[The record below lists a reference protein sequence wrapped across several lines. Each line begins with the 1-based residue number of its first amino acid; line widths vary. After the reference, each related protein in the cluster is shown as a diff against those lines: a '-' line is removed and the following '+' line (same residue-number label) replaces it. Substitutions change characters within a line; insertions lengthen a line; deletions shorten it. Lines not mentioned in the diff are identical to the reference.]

1 MITVDVDSLD
11 VHVDHGLA
19 DNEAT
24 SSNDP
29 HGQKR
34 AHEETE
40 RMFDLND
47 AEQLRFIA
55 EQLENVSGA
64 NPVSMEEEIHH
75 EDSYDFAL
83 DDFTSSQDPSMQ
95 LKVQSMPI
103 LDNLSSQ
110 ILTTLGRGTYQDTF
124 NVVTQPE
131 SDQGQAYRTLTSL
144 FDQTK
149 KLYTH
154 DAFLSASTL
163 GFSKSPRYR
172 SIIRKANLAT
182 FVSSVFGSTEVGF
195 FHLNEYFLDSFVPD
209 GARLLKSQGALYLD
223 LKTQAFI
230 SAMGQGERSKEEILD
245 DLFPEDLDQLLV
257 TRRHGARSLTP
268 SEQDFIAR
276 CKSRKEILAATDQ
289 SENLSEKYVWQ
300 DFLKDISEYVS
311 KNYQTL
317 TVLPPQT
324 ASKRPRRSNVPDT
337 NISNFATGSN
347 VVHAS
352 PVVPAA
358 VQQNTEAT
366 ASSEIP
372 VDPIMSGD
380 TSAAGGYPAGG
391 ASVGPTS
398 PPARAKSGR
407 NRALN
412 NGSSRRRPWTKEE
425 ETALMQGLDEV
436 KGPRWS
442 QILEMYG
449 PGGRISEVLKDRNQV
464 QLKDKA
470 RNLKLFFLK
479 SGLQV
484 PYYLKFVTGELKS
497 RGGKRQQSAEDSV

>member
-1 MITVDVDSLD
+1 
-11 VHVDHGLA
+11 
-19 DNEAT
+19 
-24 SSNDP
+24 
-29 HGQKR
+29 
-34 AHEETE
+34 
-40 RMFDLND
+40 MFDLDD

-64 NPVSMEEEIHH
+64 NPVSMEEDIHR
-75 EDSYDFAL
+75 EDSYDFSL

-95 LKVQSMPI
+95 LKIQSMPI

-124 NVVTQPE
+124 NIVTQPE

-149 KLYTH
+149 KLYSH
-154 DAFLSASTL
+154 NAFLSASSL

-230 SAMGQGERSKEEILD
+230 SAMGQGERSKDEILD
-245 DLFPEDLDQLLV
+245 DLFPDDLDRLLV
-257 TRRHGARSLTP
+257 TRRHGARTLTP

-276 CKSRKEILAATDQ
+276 CKSRKEILAATDP

-300 DFLKDISEYVS
+300 EFLKDVSEYVS

-317 TVLPPQT
+317 TVLPPQS
-324 ASKRPRRSNVPDT
+324 ASKRAKRSNVPDT
-337 NISNFATGSN
+337 NLSNFASSN

-352 PVVPAA
+352 PVVPAT
-358 VQQNTEAT
+358 VQQIPDASASLHSGLPLDPTMNGDAT
-366 ASSEIP
+366 DSYQ
-372 VDPIMSGD
+372 DGR
-380 TSAAGGYPAGG
+380 T
-391 ASVGPTS
+391 SVGPAS
-398 PPARAKSGR
+398 PPARAKSAR

-412 NGSSRRRPWTKEE
+412 NGSTRRRPWTKEE

-449 PGGRISEVLKDRNQV
+449 AGGRISEVLKDRNQV

>member
-1 MITVDVDSLD
+1 
-11 VHVDHGLA
+11 
-19 DNEAT
+19 
-24 SSNDP
+24 
-29 HGQKR
+29 
-34 AHEETE
+34 
-40 RMFDLND
+40 MFDLND

-55 EQLENVSGA
+55 EQLENVSGG
-64 NPVSMEEEIHH
+64 NSVPVEDDIHH
-75 EDSYDFAL
+75 EDSYDFSL

-95 LKVQSMPI
+95 LKIQSMPI

-124 NVVTQPE
+124 NIVTQPE

-154 DAFLSASTL
+154 GAFLSASAL

-182 FVSSVFGSTEVGF
+182 FISSVFGSTEVGF
-195 FHLNEYFLDSFVPD
+195 FHLNEYFFDSFVPD
-209 GARLLKSQGALYLD
+209 GSRLLKSQGALYLD

-245 DLFPEDLDQLLV
+245 DLFPDDLERLLA
-257 TRRHGARSLTP
+257 TRRPGARTLTP
-268 SEQDFIAR
+268 SEHDFIAR
-276 CKSRKEILAATDQ
+276 CKSRKEILAATD
-289 SENLSEKYVWQ
+289 SAENLSEKYVWQ
-300 DFLKDISEYVS
+300 DFLKDVSEYVS

-317 TVLPPQT
+317 TVVPPMPTQKRAKR
-324 ASKRPRRSNVPDT
+324 ASVPDT
-337 NISNFATGSN
+337 NIANFASDN

-352 PVVPAA
+352 PVVPAT
-358 VQQNTEAT
+358 VQQQITDPTGTLDSGLPLDPTVNTVPPDDYEASRE
-366 ASSEIP
+366 AS
-372 VDPIMSGD
+372 
-380 TSAAGGYPAGG
+380 
-391 ASVGPTS
+391 GPTS
-398 PPARAKSGR
+398 HAARTKSAR

-412 NGSSRRRPWTKEE
+412 NGSTRRRPWTKEE

-497 RGGKRQQSAEDSV
+497 RGGKRQQSADDSV

>member
-1 MITVDVDSLD
+1 
-11 VHVDHGLA
+11 
-19 DNEAT
+19 
-24 SSNDP
+24 
-29 HGQKR
+29 
-34 AHEETE
+34 
-40 RMFDLND
+40 MFDLND

-64 NPVSMEEEIHH
+64 NSAPVQEDIHH
-75 EDSYDFAL
+75 EDSYDFSL

-95 LKVQSMPI
+95 LKIQSMPI

-124 NVVTQPE
+124 NIVTQPE

-154 DAFLSASTL
+154 GAFLSASAL

-209 GARLLKSQGALYLD
+209 GSRLLKSQGALYLD

-245 DLFPEDLDQLLV
+245 DLFPDDLDKLLV
-257 TRRHGARSLTP
+257 TRRPGARTLTP
-268 SEQDFIAR
+268 SEHDFIAR
-276 CKSRKEILAATDQ
+276 CKSRKEILAVTDP

-300 DFLKDISEYVS
+300 DFLKDVSEYVS
-311 KNYQTL
+311 KNYQSL
-317 TVLPPQT
+317 TVLPPMPT
-324 ASKRPRRSNVPDT
+324 SKRAKRSNVPDT
-337 NISNFATGSN
+337 NLANFASDN

-352 PVVPAA
+352 PVVPAT
-358 VQQNTEAT
+358 VQQITETSSTLDSGLPLDPTVNAMPAEGYE
-366 ASSEIP
+366 ASGTEI
-372 VDPIMSGD
+372 D
-380 TSAAGGYPAGG
+380 
-391 ASVGPTS
+391 PTS
-398 PPARAKSGR
+398 QSARAKSAR

-412 NGSSRRRPWTKEE
+412 NGSTRRRPWTKEE

-497 RGGKRQQSAEDSV
+497 RGGKRQQSADDSL